1 MKLSYISSR
10 NLRMDAKIKQNPE
23 DFCVEE
29 IMEDGT
35 VLENGGEIQGES
47 SGSKFVHFVL
57 QKEEWSTV
65 DAARE
70 IASRLHVSPKRISYA
85 GTKDKKAV
93 TTQRMS
99 VFGVKKE
106 AVLGLKI
113 NGMRVLG
120 AWNSDEK
127 VEMGMLLGNRF
138 RIRVDGAADERTVQ
152 EIYSEL
158 KGRFPNYFGPQ
169 RFGGARG
176 NTHLIGQRLIQSD
189 LRGAVESYL
198 YEFEGETN
206 QEAVEARKTLAEE
219 KDYKKAIAY
228 FPKHLR
234 LERLLLVGLAENPRD
249 YAHALRK
256 LPRQMLLMFVHA
268 FQSHLFNLAL
278 SERLAEGELKLEKGE
293 YFCGEKSG
301 FPDLERRMETRNAR
315 QETSEWLAGKIIGYE
330 SETNEREEELLERF
344 NMRKQDFRM
353 KALPEI
359 NTRGTFRTLFAPMKD
374 FEYKDGWFSFSLPAG
389 SYATSALRE
398 FIKDL
403 W

>member
-1 MKLSYISSR
+1 
-10 NLRMDAKIKQNPE
+10 
-23 DFCVEE
+23 
-29 IMEDGT
+29 
-35 VLENGGEIQGES
+35 
-47 SGSKFVHFVL
+47 
-57 QKEEWSTV
+57 
-65 DAARE
+65 
-70 IASRLHVSPKRISYA
+70 
-85 GTKDKKAV
+85 
-93 TTQRMS
+93 
-99 VFGVKKE
+99 
-106 AVLGLKI
+106 
-113 NGMRVLG
+113 
-120 AWNSDEK
+120 
-127 VEMGMLLGNRF
+127 